1 MLNTKCWIIQKYQII
16 QRAKCYLVN
25 TVTIFSNWDAA
36 KMGNKPQTTNAST
49 SKGSK
54 KPQTRNISKNQRDV
68 QVFIVFSLSRMF
80 LKVTSEPAQGTRYK
94 VQGAQCTKVYQ
105 GVQGTRYKVQ
115 GVQPAQCTKV
125 HKRLPVQCAVHIVP
139 QCTYAESR
147 NNMLCNVIWT
157 MCCLQC
163 YLQYYMQ
170 CYLNSA
176 VCREILKTRI
186 LFPCVIFVPMISVPD
201 IKDNGSLISDN
212 CHHLLGKV
220 HQQEDKYTKGR
231 VKKNRDKAWP
241 LFPSFFNPSL
251 SNT

>member
-1 MLNTKCWIIQKYQII
+1 M
-16 QRAKCYLVN
+16 N

-36 KMGNKPQTTNAST
+36 KMGNKPQTTNAPT
-49 SKGSK
+49 FKGSK

-68 QVFIVFSLSRMF
+68 QVFIIFSLSDVF
-80 LKVTSEPAQGTRYK
+80 EGYKWTCTRYK
-94 VQGAQCTKVYQ
+94 VHSVPRCTKVYK
-105 GVQGTRYKVQ
+105 VQGTRCTTCT
-115 GVQPAQCTKV
+115 CTKV

-220 HQQEDKYTKGR
+220 HQQEDKY
-231 VKKNRDKAWP
+231 
-241 LFPSFFNPSL
+241 L
-251 SNT
+251 STILQN